1 MLGCL
6 VVGARNS
13 FLVSNGVLE
22 GNTVIILS
30 FLSVGEVLYTDYYM
44 N

>member
-13 FLVSNGVLE
+13 FLVSNRVLE
-22 GNTVIILS
+22 GNTVIFLS
-30 FLSVGEVLYTDYYM
+30 FLSVEEVLYTDYYM